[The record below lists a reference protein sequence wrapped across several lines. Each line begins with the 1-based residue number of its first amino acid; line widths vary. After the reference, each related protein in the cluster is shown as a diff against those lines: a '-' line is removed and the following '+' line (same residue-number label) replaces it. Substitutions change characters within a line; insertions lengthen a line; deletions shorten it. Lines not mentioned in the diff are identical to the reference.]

1 MIALLFELFSA
12 FFKIGLFSF
21 GGGYAMLPF
30 MQEQTIDVHGW
41 LTTSEFLDMLG
52 IAQVTPGP
60 ISINTATFVGYDV
73 LENAGFGMLNSI
85 LGGVIATFAVV
96 LPSFI
101 IVLAI
106 SFFFEKFK
114 KSRIIENIF
123 QGLRP
128 IVLGLVASAA
138 VDIGRDVFIDFKAV
152 VISIL
157 IFYLITF
164 RKMGTIT
171 LLVLAGILGVLF
183 Y

>member
-1 MIALLFELFSA
+1 MILELFLA

-30 MQEQTIDVHGW
+30 MQEQTIEVHGW

-52 IAQVTPGP
+52 IAQITPGP
-60 ISINTATFVGYDV
+60 IAINTATFVGYDIS
-73 LENAGFGMLNSI
+73 GI
-85 LGGVIATFAVV
+85 LGGLVATFAVV
-96 LPSFI
+96 LPSFL

-114 KSRIIENIF
+114 ESKIIENIF
-123 QGLRP
+123 KGLRP

-138 VDIGRDVFIDFKAV
+138 VDIGTEVFVDYKAV
-152 VISIL
+152 AIAL
-157 IFYLITF
+157 IIFSLITF
-164 RKMGTIT
+164 KKINTIA
-171 LLVLAGILGVLF
+171 LIIFAGVMGVLF

>member
-1 MIALLFELFSA
+1 MIASLFLA

-41 LTTSEFLDMLG
+41 LTTSEFLDILG
-52 IAQVTPGP
+52 VAQITPGP
-60 ISINTATFVGYDV
+60 ISINTATFVGYDIAGV
-73 LENAGFGMLNSI
+73 LGALT
-85 LGGVIATFAVV
+85 ATFAVV

-101 IVLAI
+101 IVLTI
-106 SFFFEKFK
+106 SFFFQKFQHSK
-114 KSRIIENIF
+114 IIQDVF

-138 VDIGRDVFIDFKAV
+138 VSIGKDVFVDYKAV
-152 VISIL
+152 VISII
-157 IFYLITF
+157 IFILITF
-164 RKMGTIT
+164 KKMNTIT
-171 LLVLAGILGVLF
+171 LIILAGVMGVLF

>member
-1 MIALLFELFSA
+1 MIMSLFLA

-41 LTTSEFLDMLG
+41 LTTSEFLDILG
-52 IAQVTPGP
+52 IAQITPGP
-60 ISINTATFVGYDV
+60 ISINTATFVGYDIAGV
-73 LENAGFGMLNSI
+73 LGALT
-85 LGGVIATFAVV
+85 ATFAVV

-101 IVLAI
+101 IVLTI
-106 SFFFEKFK
+106 SFFFEKFQDSK
-114 KSRIIENIF
+114 IIQNVF

-152 VISIL
+152 FISIL
-157 IFYLITF
+157 IFVLITF
-164 RKMGTIT
+164 RKMNTIT
-171 LLVLAGILGVLF
+171 LIILAGLMGVLF

>member
-1 MIALLFELFSA
+1 MIVSLFLA

-41 LTTSEFLDMLG
+41 LTTSEFLDILG
-52 IAQVTPGP
+52 VAQITPGP
-60 ISINTATFVGYDV
+60 ISINTATFVGYDI
-73 LENAGFGMLNSI
+73 AGI
-85 LGGVIATFAVV
+85 LGALTATFAVV

-101 IVLAI
+101 IVLTI
-106 SFFFEKFK
+106 SFFFHKFK
-114 KSRIIENIF
+114 ESKVIQNVF

-138 VDIGRDVFIDFKAV
+138 VDIGKDVFIDFKAV
-152 VISIL
+152 IISI
-157 IFYLITF
+157 IVFVLITF
-164 RKMGTIT
+164 RKMNTIT
-171 LLVLAGILGVLF
+171 LIILAGVMGVLF